1 MVREATIRDFENIN
15 FREAVSINIQPEA
28 GCLHADLTLQEG
40 LEGTFTVYS
49 ITGQIRM
56 KRKIISSG
64 HYEFNINLRK
74 GVYVATLIS
83 GKGWSAKR
91 VIII

>member
-1 MVREATIRDFENIN
+1 MEATARKLEDFN
-15 FREAVSINIQPEA
+15 FPEAVSIKIQPEA
-28 GCLHADLTLQEG
+28 GCLHADFTLQEG

-49 ITGQIRM
+49 ITGQVRM
-56 KRKIISSG
+56 KRRIISPG

-91 VIII
+91 VIIK